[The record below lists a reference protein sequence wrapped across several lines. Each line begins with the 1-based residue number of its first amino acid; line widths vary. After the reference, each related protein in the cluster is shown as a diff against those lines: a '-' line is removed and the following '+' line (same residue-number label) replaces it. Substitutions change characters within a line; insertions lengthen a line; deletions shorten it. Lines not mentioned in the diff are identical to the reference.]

1 MDRASS
7 SNGSPIT
14 ETRQGAFPS
23 GLCGVCPLA
32 ANCDVLG
39 TDHQCGT
46 ISLLPGD
53 IQPGTPLGWEWIAH
67 ERGLDLRLVGHFV
80 SPVIPQAIPRI
91 CPQEAAGIAT
101 QGVPY
106 VAVGLQG
113 VLHANGTRV
122 RSRQEII
129 VAGKLDP
136 SVPVILVMAGKDAT
150 MSLLGNARSELIAS
164 IAEAGYDL
172 VLAPHF
178 SVWDGH
184 SPFHNRTQIVN
195 CDRFASDL
203 AAADIPTIPVAAWY
217 RETDM
222 RDLAKAVNANPSIRV
237 MWIDWQ
243 TIPGGQT
250 AWERALHEFD
260 QFAAMVP
267 GVRFIINGVGST
279 RRESLWERD
288 SVLAVISSRE
298 FVRNVCANRGPEA
311 GEKAREAILEF
322 LAEPQLARVPPAR
335 ARLAP

>member
-1 MDRASS
+1 MDRVSS

-23 GLCGVCPLA
+23 GLCGMCPLV

-39 TDHQCGT
+39 TEHQCGT
-46 ISLLPGD
+46 IPPREGNL
-53 IQPGTPLGWEWIAH
+53 QPGTPEALEWEERLGGFALRMAGAFEWLNLP
-67 ERGLDLRLVGHFV
+67 R
-80 SPVIPQAIPRI
+80 AIPRI
-91 CPQEAAGIAT
+91 QPQTAAGFAT
-101 QGVPY
+101 QDVSWAA
-106 VAVGLQG
+106 VALRG
-113 VLHANGTRV
+113 VLHGDGKHV
-122 RSRQEII
+122 RSRREI
-129 VAGKLDP
+129 VAAGRLDP
-136 SVPVILVMAGKDAT
+136 AIHLMLVMAGDDAT

-184 SPFHNRTQIVN
+184 SPFHNRVQIVY
-195 CDRFASDL
+195 CDRYASAL
-203 AAADIPTIPVAAWY
+203 AQADVRTIPVAAWH

-243 TIPGGQT
+243 TISCADT
-250 AWERALHEFD
+250 AWERALREFD
-260 QFAAMVP
+260 QFLAMVP
-267 GVRFIINGVGST
+267 GVRFIINGVGRT

-298 FVRNVCANRGPEA
+298 FVSNVCGNCGPEA
-311 GEKAREAILEF
+311 GEKAREAIREF
-322 LAEPQLARVPPAR
+322 VHSPAR
-335 ARLAP
+335 PLPRSPRAR

>member
-1 MDRASS
+1 MDRVSN

-39 TDHQCGT
+39 TEHQCGT
-46 ISLLPGD
+46 IPRLPGD

-67 ERGLDLRLVGHFV
+67 DGGLDLRLVGHFE
-80 SPVIPQAIPRI
+80 SPVIPRAIPRI

-113 VLHANGTRV
+113 VLRANGTRV
-122 RSRQEII
+122 RSRQKI
-129 VAGKLDP
+129 VEAGKLDP
-136 SVPVILVMAGKDAT
+136 SVPVVLVMAGKDAT

-178 SVWDGH
+178 SVWNGH

-217 RETDM
+217 REVDM
-222 RDLAKAVNANPSIRV
+222 RDLAKAVNDNPTIRV

-243 TIPGGQT
+243 TIPGGQSM
-250 AWERALHEFD
+250 EPALREFD
-260 QFAAMVP
+260 RFAAMVP
-267 GVRFIINGVGST
+267 GVRFIINGVGRT

-298 FVRNVCANRGPEA
+298 FVSNVCGNCGPEA
-311 GEKAREAILEF
+311 GERAREAILEF
-322 LAEPQLARVPPAR
+322 IAEPQLAAARSRR
-335 ARLAP
+335 AR